1 MVTRQGKVNLCIPH
15 CNVPCDQVHR
25 AGGNIGLNRFIGA
38 SLQMDFPQVPNTH
51 ALTML
56 WMTGMALYMFSREN
70 IRLESSSLAILVMV
84 VVGFEIFP
92 FDGEHGA
99 VEPMAFFHGFGHE
112 ALIAV
117 CALMIAGE
125 ALVRTGALEPVT
137 RRLARLWRWNPTVA
151 LLLTLVVGAF
161 LSAFMNN
168 TPIVVLMLPMLI
180 GAAVR
185 NKIGTSG
192 VLLPMGMATLIGGMG
207 TTIGTSTNLLV
218 VSVAADMGMTRFA
231 MFDFLMPVLIAGGTA
246 ILYLW
251 LIAPRLIPER
261 KPLMVDISNRE
272 FEAYLLFHKSNPM
285 VGKSLVDVIHKVG
298 DGLRVKCIVRDE
310 HLHISPLPD
319 IEIKAGDMVQV
330 SATADMLKEYEA
342 LLGAR
347 LLAGPDSSDS
357 VPASDLQLAEVVVTG
372 GSQLR
377 GLKVGDA
384 RLKTSYGLDLLA
396 VHGDGDVVSGA
407 TAELNQRELQAS
419 DVLLVQGKSEDIQTL
434 KAGSELLVLDS
445 TADLPRSSRAP
456 LALLIMA
463 AIVSLAAFGIM
474 PISMSAL
481 LGCMVLIGTGCI
493 KWQQAT
499 RALSAQVIMII
510 VASLALGSALMIT
523 GGAEYIAQVF
533 LYLTSGL
540 SAAWVLSLLMLLLAI
555 LTNVVSNNAAAVI
568 GTPIAIS
575 IAQEL
580 GLPLEPFVL
589 AVLFG
594 ANLSFVT
601 PMAYKTNLL
610 VMNAGGYKFNDFVKV
625 GTPLTLLMWLVLT
638 LVLVYAYNL

>member
-1 MVTRQGKVNLCIPH
+1 
-15 CNVPCDQVHR
+15 
-25 AGGNIGLNRFIGA
+25 
-38 SLQMDFPQVPNTH
+38 
-51 ALTML
+51 ML
-56 WMTGMALYMFSREN
+56 LMTGVALYIFSREK
-70 IRLESSSLAILVMV
+70 IRLESSSLAILVMM

-92 FDGEHGA
+92 FEGAHGSI
-99 VEPMAFFHGFGHE
+99 EPMVFFHGFGHE
-112 ALIAV
+112 ALVAV

-137 RRLARLWRWNPTVA
+137 RRLARLWKWSPKFA
-151 LLLTLVVGAF
+151 LLLTLIVGAF

-180 GAAVR
+180 GAALR
-185 NKIGTSG
+185 SKRGTSG
-192 VLLPMGMATLIGGMG
+192 VLLPMGLATLIGGMG

-218 VSVAADMGMTRFA
+218 VSVAADMGMVRFG
-231 MFDFLMPVLIAGGTA
+231 MFDFLLPAVIAGSVA

-251 LIAPRLIPER
+251 LIAPRMIPER
-261 KPLMVDISNRE
+261 TPLSVDISNRE
-272 FEAYLLFHKSNPM
+272 FQAYLLFGRDSPM
-285 VGKSLVDVIHKVG
+285 IGSTLADVIHKAG
-298 DGLRVKCIVRDE
+298 DGLRVKRIVRDE
-310 HLHISPLPD
+310 HLHIAPLPD
-319 IEIKAGDMVQV
+319 VVIKAGDRIQV
-330 SATADMLKEYEA
+330 SATADMLREYEA
-342 LLGAR
+342 LLDAR
-347 LLAGPDSSDS
+347 LLAGPDLSDS
-357 VPASDLQLAEVVVTG
+357 VSAGDLQLAEVVVTG

-377 GLKVGDA
+377 RLKVADA
-384 RLKTSYGLDLLA
+384 RLKSRYGLDLLA
-396 VHGDGDVVSGA
+396 VHCGGDIVSVSTPGLYQ
-407 TAELNQRELQAS
+407 TELQAS
-419 DVLLVQGKSEDIQTL
+419 DVLLVQGRSEDIRTL

-456 LALLIMA
+456 LALLIMV

-474 PISMSAL
+474 PIAMSAL
-481 LGCMVLIGTGCI
+481 LGCMLLIGTGCI
-493 KWQQAT
+493 KWQQAN
-499 RALSAQVIMII
+499 RALSAQVILII
-510 VASLALGSALMIT
+510 VASLALGSALMKT
-523 GGAEYIAQVF
+523 GGADYLAQVF
-533 LYLTSGL
+533 LFLTAGL
-540 SAAWVLSLLMLLLAI
+540 SPAWVLSFLMLLLAV

-625 GTPLTLLMWLVLT
+625 GTPLTLLMWVVLT
-638 LVLVYAYNL
+638 QVLVFAYGL

>member
-1 MVTRQGKVNLCIPH
+1 
-15 CNVPCDQVHR
+15 
-25 AGGNIGLNRFIGA
+25 
-38 SLQMDFPQVPNTH
+38 MDFPQIPNTH
-51 ALTML
+51 ALAML
-56 WMTGMALYMFSREN
+56 LLTAMALYMFSREK
-70 IRLESSSLAILVMV
+70 IRLESSSLAILVTL

-92 FDGEHGA
+92 FAGTRGA
-99 VEPMAFFHGFGHE
+99 IEPLNFFYGFGHE

-117 CALMIAGE
+117 CSLMIAGE

-137 RRLARLWRWNPTVA
+137 RRLARLWKWSPGFA
-151 LLLTLVVGAF
+151 LLLTLIVGAF

-180 GAAVR
+180 GVAVR
-185 NKIGTSG
+185 RKAGTSG
-192 VLLPMGMATLIGGMG
+192 VLLPMGLATLIGGMG

-218 VSVAADMGMTRFA
+218 VSVAADMGMARFG
-231 MFDFLMPVLIAGGTA
+231 MFDFLLPVLIAGSAA

-251 LIAPRLIPER
+251 LIAPRMIPER
-261 KPLMVDISNRE
+261 TPLMVDISNRE
-272 FEAYLLFHKSNPM
+272 FQAYLVFAWNNPM
-285 VGKSLVDVIHKVG
+285 VGQSLADIIHKTG
-298 DGLRVKCIVRDE
+298 DELRVKRIVRDE
-310 HLHISPLPD
+310 HLHIAPLPD
-319 IEIKAGDMVQV
+319 VTIRAGDKIQV
-330 SATADMLKEYEA
+330 SATKDMLREYEA
-342 LLGAR
+342 LLDAT
-347 LLAGPDSSDS
+347 LLAGPDS
-357 VPASDLQLAEVVVTG
+357 PEYETAADLQLAEVVVTG
-372 GSQLR
+372 GSQLC
-377 GLKVGDA
+377 GLKVRDA
-384 RLKTSYGLDLLA
+384 QLKSRFGLDLLA
-396 VHGDGDVVSGA
+396 VHCGGDIVSA
-407 TAELNQRELQAS
+407 SAPELNQTQLQAS
-419 DVLLVQGKSEDIQTL
+419 DVLLVQGKSEDLREL

-456 LALLIMA
+456 LALLIMV

-474 PISMSAL
+474 PIAMSAL

-493 KWQQAT
+493 NWQQAS

-510 VASLALGSALMIT
+510 VASLALGSALMTT
-523 GGAEYIAQVF
+523 GGADYLAQVF
-533 LYLTSGL
+533 LFLTAGL
-540 SAAWVLSLLMLLLAI
+540 SPAWILSFLMLLLAI

-638 LVLVYAYNL
+638 LVLVFAYSL